1 MYHIGGSLTD
11 LYTTHK
17 PQMSGGDPLSAQ
29 DILNNVSNVD
39 SIPNVL
45 NSAQVDSSQ
54 VNPDLSTSV
63 TDKITD
69 KIKDIVIE
77 GARSAKQSSFS
88 VTDKIKDKLTDI
100 VIEGAEQSSFSV
112 TDKIKDKLT
121 DIVIEGAEQSSF
133 SFSAIFNT
141 FLAYTT
147 KLIFVVF
154 EIENKTMH
162 NGILAL
168 VWILMGGI
176 LFGIASTISNTNITF
191 ILYCCALWII
201 VLAVLFIF
209 IQPYRLKTAV

>member
-63 TDKITD
+63 TDKIAD

-77 GARSAKQSSFS
+77 NAGS
-88 VTDKIKDKLTDI
+88 
-100 VIEGAEQSSFSV
+100 AEQSSFSV
-112 TDKIKDKLT
+112 TDKITDKIKDNLT
-121 DIVIEGAEQSSF
+121 DIVIESAEQSSF

>member
-63 TDKITD
+63 TDTITD
-69 KIKDIVIE
+69 TI
-77 GARSAKQSSFS
+77 
-88 VTDKIKDKLTDI
+88 TDI
-100 VIEGAEQSSFSV
+100 VNENARSAEQSSFSV
-112 TDKIKDKLT
+112 TDKITDKLT
-121 DIVIEGAEQSSF
+121 DIVIEHAKSAEQSSF

-162 NGILAL
+162 NVILAL

>member
-45 NSAQVDSSQ
+45 NSSQVDSSQ

-69 KIKDIVIE
+69 KITDIVIE
-77 GARSAKQSSFS
+77 GARS
-88 VTDKIKDKLTDI
+88 
-100 VIEGAEQSSFSV
+100 AEQSSFSV

-121 DIVIEGAEQSSF
+121 DIVIEGARSAEQSSF

>member
-63 TDKITD
+63 TDKIAD

-77 GARSAKQSSFS
+77 NAGS
-88 VTDKIKDKLTDI
+88 
-100 VIEGAEQSSFSV
+100 AEQSSFSV
-112 TDKIKDKLT
+112 TDKIKDNLT
-121 DIVIEGAEQSSF
+121 DIVIESAEQSSF

>member
-77 GARSAKQSSFS
+77 GARS
-88 VTDKIKDKLTDI
+88 
-100 VIEGAEQSSFSV
+100 AEQSSFSV

>member
-77 GARSAKQSSFS
+77 GARSAK
-88 VTDKIKDKLTDI
+88 
-100 VIEGAEQSSFSV
+100 QSSFSV